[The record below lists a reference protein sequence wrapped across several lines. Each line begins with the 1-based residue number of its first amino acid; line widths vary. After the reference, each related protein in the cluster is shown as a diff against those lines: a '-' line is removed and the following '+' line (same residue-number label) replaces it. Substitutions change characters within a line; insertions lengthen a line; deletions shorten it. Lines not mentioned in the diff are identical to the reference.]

1 MTTNFR
7 PKLQQEVKARSGRLR
22 AAALDLHLRHRLSS
36 LAGCTITTAF
46 NPIMQMKSIL
56 KGRSRECQ
64 RRGGK

>member
-1 MTTNFR
+1 MQAL
-7 PKLQQEVKARSGRLR
+7 LQQEVKRRRDVLG
-22 AAALDLHLRHRLSS
+22 AAAHDLNLRRGLFP

-64 RRGGK
+64 RQGGK